1 MRIEVRKSN
10 LVPSKLNYHD
20 DLFGLNLFLDLLNV
34 FCFAR
39 AKHLMGYKTQ
49 DDTISYEY
57 NTIDNQNGHDFDETQ
72 FEIQDIYYI
81 WYK

>member
-1 MRIEVRKSN
+1 
-10 LVPSKLNYHD
+10 
-20 DLFGLNLFLDLLNV
+20 
-34 FCFAR
+34 
-39 AKHLMGYKTQ
+39 MGYKTQ

-81 WYK
+81 WYKWVRSSRENRQGACESQHVLRLYGKKLFCEMYHLYCLMTHV